1 MPKHPLISIPLDIPD
16 VRVLQTELAKAG
28 ELILTVESTLNST
41 NCRRCGRTLTERH
54 GVDEPRLLRHL
65 PILGRVVYLRIR
77 PKRFR
82 CPFCDDH
89 PTTTQQLDWY
99 DPKALHTKAYE
110 RHLIVQMVNST
121 FTDVETK
128 EDVTADAL
136 LGILDRWIASSVEW
150 DRLEP
155 FATLG
160 IDEIALLKGHGDFVA
175 VISALTEGGD
185 LHVLAVLPDRLKA
198 TVLAWLLTIPA
209 ARRSR
214 ITTVCTDIWEGYIT
228 AVQEVLPDAM
238 IVIDRFHVA
247 RQYRNGVDELRKQ
260 EIRRLHKELPTAAQ
274 DDLKYTIWPFRKRE
288 ADLDRGEQA
297 RLDGLFAHSPML
309 QQAYTLREQLTTIFD
324 TARSKKD
331 GLRRI
336 RYWRARVAKSG
347 LTCFDR
353 FLSLL
358 DSWLDLIAN
367 YFINRQS
374 SGFVEG
380 LNNKLK
386 VLKRRCY
393 GLRNV
398 VRLFQRLT
406 LDLEGYRRFSP
417 WRAAPSISSAV
428 HGNS

>member
-16 VRVLQTELAKAG
+16 VRVLQTEITKTG
-28 ELILTVESTLNST
+28 ELILTVESTLTST
-41 NCRRCGRTLTERH
+41 SCRRCGRSITERH
-54 GVDEPRLLRHL
+54 GLDEPRLLRHL

-89 PTTTQQLDWY
+89 PTTTQTLDWY

-110 RHLIVQMVNST
+110 RHLIVQLVNST
-121 FTDVETK
+121 FTDVEAK
-128 EDVTADAL
+128 EDVTSDAL

-150 DRLEP
+150 NLLEP

-175 VISALTEGGD
+175 VISAVTEDGEV
-185 LHVLAVLPDRLKA
+185 HVLAVLPDRLKA
-198 TVLAWLLTIPA
+198 TVLAWLKSIPA
-209 ARRSR
+209 ALRSG

-228 AVQEVLPDAM
+228 AVQEALPDAT
-238 IVIDRFHVA
+238 IVLDRFHVA
-247 RQYRNGVDELRKQ
+247 RQYRNAVDELRKQ
-260 EIRRLHKELPTAAQ
+260 EVRRLRKELPKAAQ
-274 DDLKYTIWPFRKRE
+274 DDLKHTLWPFRKRA
-288 ADLDRGEQA
+288 ADLDVEEQA
-297 RLDGLFAHSPML
+297 RLAGLFAHSPTL
-309 QQAYTLREQLTTIFD
+309 QQAYRLREQLTTIFD

-336 RYWRARVAKSG
+336 GYWRARVAKSG
-347 LTCFDR
+347 LTCFDA
-353 FLSLL
+353 FLKLL
-358 DSWLDLIAN
+358 DTWLDLIVN
-367 YFINRQS
+367 YFIKRQS

-417 WRAAPSISSAV
+417 WRAAVPRCSAV
-428 HGNS
+428 SGNS